1 MSVRTLP
8 IAQLPVSLERDV
20 FLRSLVRELSGSL
33 QDIIGLD
40 EAAGFISLV
49 GQSIGDQLDTE
60 YRTAAGVHRFDR
72 QQVGEV
78 LVDLKRRIQGEFSI
92 ASESEDQIELVNS
105 ACPFGDKVTDRP
117 ALCMM
122 TSNVFGSI
130 VAENLGYA
138 RVVLHE
144 TIAKGDGRCRVTV
157 HLHPDGGAATDHG
170 REYFAR

>member
-1 MSVRTLP
+1 MTSKALP
-8 IAQLPVSLERDV
+8 IAELPVPLERDV
-20 FLRSLVRELSGSL
+20 FLRSLIRELSGSL

-40 EAAGFISLV
+40 EAAGFISVV
-49 GQSIGDQLDTE
+49 GQSIGDEINAQYRAAAAVERLD
-60 YRTAAGVHRFDR
+60 RT
-72 QQVGEV
+72 QVGQV
-78 LVDLKRRIQGEFSI
+78 LVDLKRRIHGEFSLV
-92 ASESEDQIELVNS
+92 SESDDRLELVNT
-105 ACPFGDKVTDRP
+105 ACPFGDKVADRP

-157 HLHPDGGAATDHG
+157 HLHPDDGAATDHG